1 MKLFRTLVRA
11 KTSLFRVLPMFRDER
26 VPGHLKWG
34 AGALA
39 VLIVSPLDL
48 FGDIPV
54 LGLLDDAALLSILA
68 VAFVAMATKHTTKAA
83 TVLSTELAVR

>member
-11 KTSLFRVLPMFRDER
+11 KTSILRVVPMLRDER

-39 VLIVSPLDL
+39 LLIVSPLDL
-48 FGDIPV
+48 LGDIPV

-68 VAFVAMATKHTTKAA
+68 VAFVALATKHTTKPAA
-83 TVLSTELAVR
+83 TLSSGLAVR

>member
-1 MKLFRTLVRA
+1 MNLFRTLVRA
-11 KTSLFRVLPMFRDER
+11 KTSLLRVVPMLRDER

-39 VLIVSPLDL
+39 LLIVSPLDL

-68 VAFVAMATKHTTKAA
+68 VAFVALATRHTTKQA
-83 TVLSTELAVR
+83 TVLASDLAVR